1 MNIKKKKKINSD
13 ILKENQ
19 LSTKNIII
27 IPQEEKRKT
36 NLITMEII

>member
-19 LSTKNIII
+19 LLIKNIII
-27 IPQEEKRKT
+27 IPQEEKIET
-36 NLITMEII
+36 NLIIMEII